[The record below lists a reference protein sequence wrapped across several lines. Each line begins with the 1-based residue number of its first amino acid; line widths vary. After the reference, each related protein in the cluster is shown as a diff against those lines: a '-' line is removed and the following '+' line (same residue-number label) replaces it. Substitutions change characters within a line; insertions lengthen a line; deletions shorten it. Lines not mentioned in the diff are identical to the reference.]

1 MAGGGERRWE
11 DGPLWSVSE
20 ARSTLIA
27 MSPADLFL
35 QSDAALREVVD
46 QLDPADFSAP
56 VPKEWSQLESP
67 TLLGILGRHA
77 YDEAWIPDVIAG
89 RAAADGDPFADV
101 DLLGD
106 DPIAAYDAL
115 NDEATAAVRAG
126 DMADTFRFTYGE
138 YPAAEGLTHM
148 ATYRA
153 FQAYSIAKHFGIP
166 FHLSP
171 ELIAGFTEHVVP
183 HADEWRQWGVFP
195 PAIEPPADADDETRL
210 LCTLGFWQP

>member
-1 MAGGGERRWE
+1 M
-11 DGPLWSVSE
+11 
-20 ARSTLIA
+20 T
-27 MSPADLFL
+27 PATLFL
-35 QSDAALREVVD
+35 HADAALREVID

-77 YDEAWIPDVIAG
+77 YDEAWIPDVLVG
-89 RAAADGDPFADV
+89 RAAADGDPYADI

-106 DPIAAYDAL
+106 DPIASYDAL
-115 NDEATAAVRAG
+115 NDKATAAVRSG
-126 DMADTFRFTYGE
+126 DIAETFRFTYGD
-138 YPAAEGLTHM
+138 YPTDEGFAHL

-153 FQAYSIAKHFGIP
+153 FQAYSIAKLFGIS

-171 ELIAGFTEHVVP
+171 NLVDGFNEHVVP

-195 PAIEPPADADDETRL
+195 PAIEPPANADDETQL